1 MSLHDVFSALENTAF
16 ATAIREGEG
25 IFPWIESI
33 HVLAITLVV
42 GTISVID
49 LRLLGLPAHRR
60 SVRQLMADVLPFTW
74 GAFAFAVATGFLLF
88 SSAAVKYSGEL
99 VFQVKMIVL
108 VLAGANMAVFHLL
121 TFRSIHLWD
130 EMLDTPAAARLAG
143 GGSLALWL
151 CVVVFGRLIGF
162 VSAP

>member
-1 MSLHDVFSALENTAF
+1 MSLHDLFSALENTAF

-25 IFPWIESI
+25 LFPWIESV
-33 HVLAITLVV
+33 HVLAISLVV

-49 LRLLGLPAHRR
+49 LRLLGLPAHRQG
-60 SVRQLMADVLPFTW
+60 VRQLMADVLPYTW
-74 GAFAFAVATGFLLF
+74 GAFALAAVTGFLLF

-99 VFQVKMIVL
+99 VFQMKML
-108 VLAGANMAVFHLL
+108 LLALAGANMAVFHLV
-121 TFRSIHLWD
+121 TFRNIHLWD

-162 VSAP
+162 AG